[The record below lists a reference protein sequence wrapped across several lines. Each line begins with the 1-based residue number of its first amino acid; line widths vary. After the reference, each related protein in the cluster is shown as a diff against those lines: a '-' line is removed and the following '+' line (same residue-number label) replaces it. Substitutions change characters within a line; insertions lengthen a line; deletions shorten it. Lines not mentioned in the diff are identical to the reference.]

1 MSENAAPADESEI
14 TFPEGLPG
22 FDGQNRFVIVR
33 PDGFEPILFFQAVED
48 ERIRLPVVPAETV
61 EADYHLA
68 IGSEDCRLLG
78 FEGSPDVGR
87 NALCL
92 LVLVLADET
101 KPPTCN
107 LFAPIVVNVVT
118 RRAKQI
124 LQLDSDYEAARPLLD

>member
-1 MSENAAPADESEI
+1 MSENATDESAV

-22 FDGQNRFVIVR
+22 FETEDRFVIVR

-61 EADYHLA
+61 EADYHLEVNV
-68 IGSEDCRLLG
+68 EDRKLLG
-78 FEGSPDVGR
+78 FDGPPNVGR
-87 NALCL
+87 DALCL
-92 LVLVLADET
+92 LVLVLADEP

-107 LFAPIVVNVVT
+107 LFAPIVVNVFT

-124 LQLDSDYEAARPLLD
+124 LQIDSDYSAAKPLVD

>member
-1 MSENAAPADESEI
+1 MSENAAPTDESAI

-22 FDGQNRFVIVR
+22 FESETRFVIVR
-33 PDGFEPILFFQAVED
+33 LDGFEPILFFQAVDD
-48 ERIRLPVVPAETV
+48 ERIRLPVVPAEAV
-61 EADYHLA
+61 EAGYSLNVDD
-68 IGSEDCRLLG
+68 EDCRLLG
-78 FEGSPDVGR
+78 FEGPPDVGR
-87 NALCL
+87 DALCL

-124 LQLDSDYEAARPLLD
+124 LQLDSDYSAARPLVD